1 MSDRAHIFRRILP
14 YIDNNDWM
22 DYGDYIVFG
31 EHAFEAVGTRSP
43 MEKEQRDKKVS
54 QEIDRIS
61 AEVARQEGSSL
72 AAERTTMDG
81 ARPVDLENILRLC
94 SPETLTAILN
104 ALENVSKDQELAA
117 ARAAERDA
125 NVAPLD
131 KLDRYFAAEVI
142 SKLERVVRL
151 ASALDAVE
159 AGRPPAPAVRE
170 YFKEVHNCLLY
181 DFPIACAVLCRA
193 LLEAALKERL
203 EPEKKRRPRKPSNQ
217 LDAWS
222 RAKSDTL
229 RRLDQAEA
237 KGVLDGSRVEAGEK
251 VKDAGD
257 AAVHRP
263 EDFRKQWNRDDEMWL
278 LVDDTRKVLEDL
290 HRATSAA

>member
-1 MSDRAHIFRRILP
+1 MP
-14 YIDNNDWM
+14 YIDNDDWM

-31 EHAFEAVGTRSP
+31 EHAFEAVGTRSVT
-43 MEKEQRDKKVS
+43 EKERRDKKVS
-54 QEIDRIS
+54 EEIDRIV
-61 AEVARQEGSSL
+61 AEIARQHGESL

-81 ARPVDLENILRLC
+81 PRTVDLENMLNRC
-94 SPETLTAILN
+94 SPETLRTIQN
-104 ALENVSKDQELAA
+104 AFERMSQDRAKASATTA
-117 ARAAERDA
+117 ARGSNA
-125 NVAPLD
+125 APLN
-131 KLDRYFAAEVI
+131 KLDRYYAAQVI
-142 SKLERVVRL
+142 SKLERIVRL

-159 AGRPPAPAVRE
+159 AERPPAPAVRE